1 MYGIPI
7 TRLIQY
13 GCIAV
18 FLAWI
23 VYLNVHVKDLELDNK
38 LLSVQNQGYE
48 SLLDERHR
56 EYVKQQEA
64 VGELSKQL
72 IVVHQQGEERVRKI
86 LSGLQPKDCPSSV
99 QYLRDEA
106 SNISFD
112 VK

>member
-1 MYGIPI
+1 MYGISI

-23 VYLNVHVKDLELDNK
+23 VYLNVHVKNLELDNK
-38 LLSVQNQGYE
+38 LLSVQNASNQA
-48 SLLDERHR
+48 LLEERER
-56 EYVKQQEA
+56 AYTRQQEA

-72 IVVHQQGEERVRKI
+72 VVQHRQGEERVKEI
-86 LSGLQPKDCPSSV
+86 LSSVKPKDCPSSV

-106 SNISFD
+106 GKIDFGSN
-112 VK
+112 

>member
-38 LLSVQNQGYE
+38 LLSVQNASNQAM
-48 SLLDERHR
+48 LDERHR